1 MASFRIEDILARPHG
16 PASHGPASQGSVRGS
31 ETSNGLGVPT
41 PLPSYQQLS
50 FGVDQ
55 ILGRHETE
63 QRERLPLL
71 GAYSVVPNACDHL
84 HTTYWTSPY
93 LTAHAQPFLCGSLLH
108 SNCDA
113 CYSHNPYSYSS
124 ISGMYGDYSATVLNK
139 AIPGQVLP
147 GQPKPRK
154 PRRPWTR
161 AVFSNLQRKGLE
173 KRFQLQKYLTKAD
186 RHQLASMLGLSDNQV
201 KVWFQNRRMKWRQDA
216 RETIA
221 SGSPEETTNKQD
233 Q

>member
-1 MASFRIEDILARPHG
+1 MASFRIDDILSRPHCSRAETNSTLNG
-16 PASHGPASQGSVRGS
+16 PIAATH
-31 ETSNGLGVPT
+31 VPN
-41 PLPSYQQLS
+41 YQQLS

-55 ILGRHETE
+55 ILGRHDSEH
-63 QRERLPLL
+63 RERLPLL
-71 GAYSVVPNACDHL
+71 GSYSLVPNACDHL
-84 HTTYWTSPY
+84 HTTYYTSPY
-93 LTAHAQPFLCGSLLH
+93 LTAHTQPFLCGSLLH
-108 SNCDA
+108 SSSCDA
-113 CYSHNPYSYSS
+113 CFSHSPYSYGS
-124 ISGMYGDYSATVLNK
+124 ISGLYGDYSAAVLNK
-139 AIPGQVLP
+139 TMSAQVLP

-216 RETIA
+216 RETITT
-221 SGSPEETTNKQD
+221 GSPGEPTEKPEQ
-233 Q
+233 

>member
-1 MASFRIEDILARPHG
+1 MNNINLQST
-16 PASHGPASQGSVRGS
+16 V
-31 ETSNGLGVPT
+31 N
-41 PLPSYQQLS
+41 
-50 FGVDQ
+50 
-55 ILGRHETE
+55 
-63 QRERLPLL
+63 
-71 GAYSVVPNACDHL
+71 
-84 HTTYWTSPY
+84 
-93 LTAHAQPFLCGSLLH
+93 
-108 SNCDA
+108 
-113 CYSHNPYSYSS
+113 S
-124 ISGMYGDYSATVLNK
+124 IGIYGDYSATVLNK
-139 AIPGQVLP
+139 TIPGQVLP

-216 RETIA
+216 RETVA
-221 SGSPEETTNKQD
+221 SGSSEETTERQE

>member
-1 MASFRIEDILARPHG
+1 MPYKLHISIHFNLL
-16 PASHGPASQGSVRGS
+16 
-31 ETSNGLGVPT
+31 LGV
-41 PLPSYQQLS
+41 
-50 FGVDQ
+50 
-55 ILGRHETE
+55 
-63 QRERLPLL
+63 
-71 GAYSVVPNACDHL
+71 
-84 HTTYWTSPY
+84 
-93 LTAHAQPFLCGSLLH
+93 
-108 SNCDA
+108 
-113 CYSHNPYSYSS
+113 
-124 ISGMYGDYSATVLNK
+124 YGDYSATVLNK
-139 AIPGQVLP
+139 TIPGQVLP

-201 KVWFQNRRMKWRQDA
+201 KVWFQNRRMKWRQEA

-221 SGSPEETTNKQD
+221 SGSPEEASDKQE

>member
-1 MASFRIEDILARPHG
+1 MKLTFFWSTFPTFLKLCCSYAKQYFLSIISGRKQRRFVWKQVQSQPHIHSTARFSKTSTVKFFNESTHYWANTVPLWLLWPLLLLLHHSLLVTIGVDISKVWYIFLGKRI
-16 PASHGPASQGSVRGS
+16 
-31 ETSNGLGVPT
+31 TSNLQSTV
-41 PLPSYQQLS
+41 
-50 FGVDQ
+50 
-55 ILGRHETE
+55 
-63 QRERLPLL
+63 
-71 GAYSVVPNACDHL
+71 N
-84 HTTYWTSPY
+84 
-93 LTAHAQPFLCGSLLH
+93 
-108 SNCDA
+108 
-113 CYSHNPYSYSS
+113 S
-124 ISGMYGDYSATVLNK
+124 IGIYGDYSATVLNK
-139 AIPGQVLP
+139 TIPGQVLP

-216 RETIA
+216 RETVA
-221 SGSPEETTNKQD
+221 SGSSEETTERQE

>member
-1 MASFRIEDILARPHG
+1 MASFRIDDILARPQVSRSQTG
-16 PASHGPASQGSVRGS
+16 SGIGAS
-31 ETSNGLGVPT
+31 T
-41 PLPSYQQLS
+41 PIPNYQQLS

-55 ILGRHETE
+55 ILARHETE
-63 QRERLPLL
+63 QRERLPVL
-71 GAYSVVPNACDHL
+71 GAYPLVPSACDHL
-84 HTTYWTSPY
+84 HATYWASPY
-93 LTAHAQPFLCGSLLH
+93 LATHAQPLLCGSLLH
-108 SNCDA
+108 SNCEA
-113 CYSHNPYSYSS
+113 CYSHTPYSYSPL
-124 ISGMYGDYSATVLNK
+124 T
-139 AIPGQVLP
+139 GQVLP

-201 KVWFQNRRMKWRQDA
+201 KVWFQNRRMKWRQEA
-216 RETIA
+216 RETITT
-221 SGSPEETTNKQD
+221 GSPEEGSDKQD

>member
-1 MASFRIEDILARPHG
+1 MDYRAKNNMASFRIDDILARPQVSRSQTG
-16 PASHGPASQGSVRGS
+16 SGIGAS
-31 ETSNGLGVPT
+31 T
-41 PLPSYQQLS
+41 PIPNYQQLS

-55 ILGRHETE
+55 ILARRETE
-63 QRERLPLL
+63 QRERLPVL
-71 GAYSVVPNACDHL
+71 GYPLVPSACDHL
-84 HTTYWTSPY
+84 HATYWASPY
-93 LTAHAQPFLCGSLLH
+93 LATHAQPLLCGSLLH
-108 SNCDA
+108 SNCEA
-113 CYSHNPYSYSS
+113 CYSHTPYSYSS
-124 ISGMYGDYSATVLNK
+124 LTGMYGEYGTSVLNK
-139 AIPGQVLP
+139 TIPGQVLP

-201 KVWFQNRRMKWRQDA
+201 KVWFQNRRMKWRQEA
-216 RETIA
+216 RETITT
-221 SGSPEETTNKQD
+221 GSPEEGSDKQD